1 MLCVDQMSINQA
13 SKQASK
19 LRRTGRIESI
29 GFSHISHRGVV
40 AVEVV
45 EHITLGSTECH
56 HVGGIESDGFGDISD
71 SVLVSLDGRVRERSI
86 VQGVAERRSHSNGL
100 REVGDRFIVFLEVV
114 IRQTCGALSMPASD
128 LISTRHATS
137 NYQPTDH
144 SRTSVVVG
152 LVVTWIDL
160 QRYCKV
166 RRSFLVSS
174 QAQVRVAS
182 KVIRVGVRRVEA
194 R

>member
-45 EHITLGSTECH
+45 EHITLGPTECH

-71 SVLVSLDGRVRERSI
+71 GVLVSLDGRVRERSI

-114 IRQTCGALSMPASD
+114 IRQTCGALRMPASD

-137 NYQPTDH
+137 NEQVSH